1 MRFPEIP
8 TDNLYKFMALSG
20 VAILVLSLT
29 PFYHAH
35 RLYLES
41 LRLSGDIRI
50 LGIQIEWQSMD
61 MDQVLQ
67 QTNTLKQETGTLAQQ
82 TGTLK
87 KQVDELRETT
97 PSETAAD
104 LDTKRRLGEVRKETA
119 NKVEDIEKELDTL
132 IESRLQLEES
142 QHRLEESQRKQ
153 EVTLIQH
160 KTKIEEHRYLARLIG
175 VELLLGGLGSLSG
188 VVLATKGFRLWH
200 LKLQVHQDRIIQMKA
215 KAEDAQHNGDAHP
228 S

>member
-1 MRFPEIP
+1 MRSPEIP

-20 VAILVLSLT
+20 VAILVFSLI
-29 PFYHAH
+29 PFYHAQ
-35 RLYLES
+35 RLHLDA

-67 QTNTLKQETGTLAQQ
+67 QTNTLKQQTGTLAQQ
-82 TGTLK
+82 TSTLK
-87 KQVDELRETT
+87 KRVDELRETM
-97 PSETAAD
+97 PSETAAA
-104 LDTKRRLGEVRKETA
+104 LDTKRPLGEVRKETA

-142 QHRLEESQRKQ
+142 QHKLEESQRKQ
-153 EVTLIQH
+153 EVTSIQH
-160 KTKIEEHRYLARLIG
+160 ETKNEEHRYLARLIG
-175 VELLLGGLGSLSG
+175 LELLLGGFGFLSG

-200 LKLQVHQDRIIQMKA
+200 VKLQVHQDRIIQMEA
-215 KAEDAQHNGDAHP
+215 KVKDAQHNGDAHAF
-228 S
+228 